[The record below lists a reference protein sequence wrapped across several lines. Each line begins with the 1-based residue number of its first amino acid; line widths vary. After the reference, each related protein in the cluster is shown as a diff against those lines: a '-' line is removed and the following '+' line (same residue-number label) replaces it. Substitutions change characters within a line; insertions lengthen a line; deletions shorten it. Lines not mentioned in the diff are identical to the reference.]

1 MSVEVAQTT
10 LNELLILDKLD
21 RQLLTLEYQ
30 DVKMMDFLRNTIQPF
45 YTQATAKDIT
55 MQFIFD
61 GRRLQNGGDANV
73 DESEGIL
80 QSELANNCRRVQTP
94 ENDEKEDSVSRL
106 MKLGGTTEETKRSGE
121 TSNSELK
128 IYTKGSG
135 HLGRSISNDDNG
147 PLDIT
152 RPLPI
157 GLDPTDGSVE
167 GVICR
172 PHLQRID
179 QNEGIQTSLNQR
191 VGQEPSRRRSSKED
205 TMLHADPNKLA
216 QVIRN
221 LVSNALKFTPTGG
234 TVTIR
239 AYITPKD
246 IHPHMYNNIDNGDI
260 RAPSRSVWNGMV
272 ERFRGVAPTDGVGA
286 RPLTGVGDLTVQI
299 CDTGPVSKRF
309 MELHGGDLTVHSDG
323 PGRGSTFSFV
333 IPLLGVPP
341 ARHRSSSI
349 SSISHTR
356 SPSIV
361 VLNRQQLMLQR
372 QERGSVVARVR
383 SSLATVVD
391 NLGRLFFDYPIEH
404 SVHENTPV
412 EESRPPGTMDG
423 PTPTGDSG
431 TAKQRQ
437 SRLGSLSTV
446 PENVRNSVRR
456 STPFSYNAHVGEEDM
471 AAIMV
476 EATGRAAIT
485 VKVALVR

>member
-1 MSVEVAQTT
+1 MKMSVEVAQTT

-21 RQLLTLEYQ
+21 RGLLTLEYK
-30 DVKMMDFLRNTIQPF
+30 DVKLLDFLRNTIQPF
-45 YTQATAKDIT
+45 YTQAAAKDIT

-61 GRRLQNGGDANV
+61 GRRLQNVDGGDANV

-80 QSELANNCRRVQTP
+80 HSELANNCRRVQTL
-94 ENDEKEDSVSRL
+94 ENDEKEESVSRL
-106 MKLGGTTEETKRSGE
+106 LKLGGTTDETKRSE
-121 TSNSELK
+121 DSCAELK

-157 GLDPTDGSVE
+157 GLDPTDSSVE

-179 QNEGIQTSLNQR
+179 QYEGIQTPLNHT

-246 IHPHMYNNIDNGDI
+246 TRPPMYNNIDDGDI

-272 ERFRGVAPTDGVGA
+272 ERFRGVVPTDGVGA

-299 CDTGPVSKRF
+299 CDTGP
-309 MELHGGDLTVHSDG
+309 GLTQV
-323 PGRGSTFSFV
+323 
-333 IPLLGVPP
+333 
-341 ARHRSSSI
+341 
-349 SSISHTR
+349 
-356 SPSIV
+356 
-361 VLNRQQLMLQR
+361 
-372 QERGSVVARVR
+372 
-383 SSLATVVD
+383 
-391 NLGRLFFDYPIEH
+391 
-404 SVHENTPV
+404 
-412 EESRPPGTMDG
+412 
-423 PTPTGDSG
+423 
-431 TAKQRQ
+431 
-437 SRLGSLSTV
+437 
-446 PENVRNSVRR
+446 
-456 STPFSYNAHVGEEDM
+456 
-471 AAIMV
+471 
-476 EATGRAAIT
+476 
-485 VKVALVR
+485 